1 MRTPISEQETIIRWY
16 REDEE
21 ATIYT
26 SDYTMMTRFDR
37 FVESGDWKLDTENYS
52 GQDIVSKEYKAPKNL
67 VFGRSKQVE
76 KRPLTEEEKEAL
88 RVRFKENLSKDNSEN
103 TD

>member
-1 MRTPISEQETIIRWY
+1 MKTPFKEQETIIRWY

-26 SDYTMMTRFDR
+26 SDYTMMTRFDK
-37 FVESGDWKLDTENYS
+37 FVENGDWKLDTENYS

-76 KRPLTEEEKEAL
+76 KRPLTEEEKETL
-88 RVRFKENLSKDNSEN
+88 RVRFKENLSKDSSEN

>member
-1 MRTPISEQETIIRWY
+1 MKTPFKEQETIIRWY
-16 REDEE
+16 REDGE

-26 SDYTMMTRFDR
+26 SDYTMMTRFDK
-37 FVESGDWKLDTENYS
+37 FVESGDWELDTENYS

-76 KRPLTEEEKEAL
+76 KRPLTEEEKETL
-88 RVRFKENLSKDNSEN
+88 RVRFKENLSRDNSEN

>member
-1 MRTPISEQETIIRWY
+1 MKTPFKEQETIIRWY

-26 SDYTMMTRFDR
+26 SDYTMMTRFDK
-37 FVESGDWKLDTENYS
+37 FVESGDWELDTENYF

-76 KRPLTEEEKEAL
+76 KRPLTEEEKETL

>member
-1 MRTPISEQETIIRWY
+1 MKIPFKEQETIIRWY

-26 SDYTMMTRFDR
+26 SDYTMMTRFDK
-37 FVESGDWKLDTENYS
+37 FVEGGDWELDTENYS

-76 KRPLTEEEKEAL
+76 KRPLTEEEKETL

>member
-1 MRTPISEQETIIRWY
+1 MRTPMSEQETIIRWY

-26 SDYTMMTRFDR
+26 SDYTMMTRFDK
-37 FVESGDWKLDTENYS
+37 FVESGDWELDTENYS
-52 GQDIVSKEYKAPKNL
+52 GRDIVSKEYKAPKNL

-76 KRPLTEEEKEAL
+76 KRPLTEEEKETL
-88 RVRFKENLSKDNSEN
+88 RVRFKENLSKDSSEN

>member
-1 MRTPISEQETIIRWY
+1 MRTPMSEQETIIRWY

-26 SDYTMMTRFDR
+26 SDYTMMTRFDK

-76 KRPLTEEEKEAL
+76 KRPLTEEEKETL
-88 RVRFKENLSKDNSEN
+88 RVRFKENLSKDNSES

>member
-1 MRTPISEQETIIRWY
+1 MRTPMSEQETIIRWY
-16 REDEE
+16 RDDEE

-26 SDYTMMTRFDR
+26 SDYTMMTRFDK
-37 FVESGDWKLDTENYS
+37 FVESGDWELDTENYS

-76 KRPLTEEEKEAL
+76 KRPLTEEEKETL
-88 RVRFKENLSKDNSEN
+88 RGRFKENLSKDNSEN

>member
-1 MRTPISEQETIIRWY
+1 MKTPFKEQETIIRWY

-26 SDYTMMTRFDR
+26 SDYTMMTRFDK
-37 FVESGDWKLDTENYS
+37 FVESGDWELDTENYS

-76 KRPLTEEEKEAL
+76 KRPLTEEEKETL
-88 RVRFKENLSKDNSEN
+88 RVRFKENLSKDSSEN

>member
-1 MRTPISEQETIIRWY
+1 MKTPMSEQETIIRWY

-26 SDYTMMTRFDR
+26 SDYTMMTRFDK
-37 FVESGDWKLDTENYS
+37 FVENGDWELDTENYS
-52 GQDIVSKEYKAPKNL
+52 GQDIASKEYKAPKNL

-76 KRPLTEEEKEAL
+76 KRPLTEEEKETL

>member
-1 MRTPISEQETIIRWY
+1 MKTPFKEQETIIRWY

-26 SDYTMMTRFDR
+26 SDYTMMTRFDK

-76 KRPLTEEEKEAL
+76 KRPLTEEEKETL

>member
-1 MRTPISEQETIIRWY
+1 MKTPFKEQETIIRWY

-26 SDYTMMTRFDR
+26 SDYTMMTRFDK
-37 FVESGDWKLDTENYS
+37 FVESGDWELNTENYS

-76 KRPLTEEEKEAL
+76 KRPLTEEEKETL

>member
-1 MRTPISEQETIIRWY
+1 MKTPFKEQETIIRWY

-26 SDYTMMTRFDR
+26 SDYTMMTRFDK
-37 FVESGDWKLDTENYS
+37 FVESGDWELDTENYS
-52 GQDIVSKEYKAPKNL
+52 GQYIVSKEYKAPKNL

-76 KRPLTEEEKEAL
+76 KRPLTEEEKETL